1 MNLSAMNISTSV
13 IEHARR
19 AMLACGLIA
28 MATLTL
34 GAGVAGAAGA
44 AAELG
49 PQELVNKVAN
59 DTLRDL
65 DANRAEYEKNKNK
78 VRELVDKNMLPY
90 FDTAYSAQLVLA
102 KHWRT
107 ATPEQR
113 KRFVEAFYQSLL
125 QNYGEALLEFTPD
138 RLRILPFQGN
148 PDDKVA
154 TVRTE
159 IRRDNGSRVPVNY
172 SLRRTEKGW
181 RAYDVQ
187 IEGVSY
193 VKSFRTDFGSEIQ
206 QKGLEAVIQ
215 RLEAQV
221 ASGTVKKPTASG

>member
-1 MNLSAMNISTSV
+1 MSIFVKHSRRNILSTG
-13 IEHARR
+13 
-19 AMLACGLIA
+19 LALV
-28 MATLTL
+28 ATLGL
-34 GAGVAGAAGA
+34 FAGGAQAQDTST
-44 AAELG
+44 LG
-49 PQELVNKVAN
+49 PQELVSKVAN
-59 DTLRDL
+59 DTLKDL
-65 DANRAEYEKNKNK
+65 DANRAEYAKNKGK

-138 RLRILPFQGN
+138 RLKILPFQGN
-148 PDDKVA
+148 PADKVA

-159 IRRDNGSRVPVNY
+159 VRRDNGSRVPVNY
-172 SLRRTEKGW
+172 SLRKTDNGW
-181 RAYDVQ
+181 KAYDVQ

-193 VKSFRTDFGSEIQ
+193 VKSFRTDFGAEID

-215 RLEAQV
+215 RLEQQV
-221 ASGTVKKPTASG
+221 ATGTVKKPTEKANPA

>member
-1 MNLSAMNISTSV
+1 MNIFVKQTRRKILSA
-13 IEHARR
+13 
-19 AMLACGLIA
+19 G
-28 MATLTL
+28 LTL
-34 GAGVAGAAGA
+34 VAAHFVAGGLVAGSA
-44 AAELG
+44 HAAEDVSSLG
-49 PQELVNKVAN
+49 PHELVSKVAN
-59 DTLRDL
+59 DTLKDL
-65 DANRAEYEKNKNK
+65 DANRAEYAKNKNK

-90 FDTAYSAQLVLA
+90 FDTAYAAQLVLA

-107 ATPEQR
+107 ATEEQR
-113 KRFVEAFYQSLL
+113 KRFVDAFYQSLL

-148 PDDKVA
+148 PTDKVA

-172 SLRRTEKGW
+172 SLRKTDSGW
-181 RAYDVQ
+181 KAYDVQ

-206 QKGLEAVIQ
+206 QRGLEAVIV
-215 RLEAQV
+215 RLESQV
-221 ASGTVKKPTASG
+221 ASGTVKKPTAG